1 MIEPSGPLMGALTS
15 ALGWLVW
22 SVIVGTLAN
31 WLPSG
36 WLARDHWFWRR
47 PWHERVRHF
56 ETRLAIRRWKP
67 WLPDA
72 GTALPSGVAKAS
84 LVGRNPRNLERLLLE
99 TKRAEWVHLVLWLF
113 WLVTPLWLPPAGVL
127 INLAFA
133 TLFNLPCLW
142 VQRYNRLRLE
152 QLLAQG

>member
-1 MIEPSGPLMGALTS
+1 MAAITS
-15 ALGWLVW
+15 ALGWLLW
-22 SVIVGTLAN
+22 SVLVGTFAN
-31 WLPSG
+31 RLPTG

-47 PWHERVRHF
+47 PWHEQARSF
-56 ETRLAIRRWKP
+56 EGLLAIRRWKP

-72 GTALPSGVAKAS
+72 GRALPSGVVKAS
-84 LVGRNPRNLERLLLE
+84 LVGRDPRNLERLLLE

-142 VQRYNRLRLE
+142 VQRYNRLRLQ
-152 QLLAQG
+152 QLLARP

>member
-1 MIEPSGPLMGALTS
+1 MEPSTPLIAAITS
-15 ALGWLVW
+15 ALGWLLW
-22 SVIVGTLAN
+22 SVLVGAIAN
-31 WLPSG
+31 RLPAG

-47 PWHERVRHF
+47 PWQEQARNF
-56 ETRLAIRRWKP
+56 EGRLAIRCWKP

-84 LVGRNPRNLERLLLE
+84 LVGRDPRDLERLLLE

-127 INLAFA
+127 INLGFA

-142 VQRYNRLRLE
+142 VQRYNRLRLQ
-152 QLLAQG
+152 QLLARP

>member
-1 MIEPSGPLMGALTS
+1 MEHTTLLMAAITS
-15 ALGWLVW
+15 ALGWLLW
-22 SVIVGTLAN
+22 SVVVGAIAN
-31 WLPSG
+31 RLPSE

-47 PWHERVRHF
+47 PWHEQARSF
-56 ETRLAIRRWKP
+56 EGRLAIRRWKP

-72 GTALPSGVAKAS
+72 GRALPSGVAKAS
-84 LVGRNPRNLERLLLE
+84 LVGRDQRNLERLLLE

-142 VQRYNRLRLE
+142 VQRYNRLRL
-152 QLLAQG
+152 QLLLTRP

>member
-1 MIEPSGPLMGALTS
+1 MAHSTALMAAITS
-15 ALGWLVW
+15 ALAWLLW
-22 SVIVGTLAN
+22 SLLVGALAN
-31 WLPSG
+31 RLPSG
-36 WLARDHWFWRR
+36 WLARDQWFWRR
-47 PWHERVRHF
+47 PWREQARHF
-56 ETRLAIRRWKP
+56 EGRLAIRRWKP

-84 LVGRNPRNLERLLLE
+84 LVGRDPRNLELLLLE

-113 WLVTPLWLPPAGVL
+113 WLVTPLWLPPAAVL

-142 VQRYNRLRLE
+142 VQRYNRLRL
-152 QLLAQG
+152 QLLLNRP

>member
-1 MIEPSGPLMGALTS
+1 MEQTTLPMAAITS
-15 ALGWLVW
+15 ALGWLLW
-22 SVIVGTLAN
+22 SVLVGAIAN
-31 WLPSG
+31 RLPTG

-47 PWHERVRHF
+47 PWHEQARTF
-56 ETRLAIRRWKP
+56 EGRLAIRHWKP

-84 LVGRNPRNLERLLLE
+84 LVGRDPRNLERLLLE

-142 VQRYNRLRLE
+142 VQRYNRLRLQ
-152 QLLAQG
+152 QLLARP